1 MNPTDLT
8 ELKNKSATY
17 IEDQQLILAAK
28 KDPRAFGALYNKYFE
43 QIYLFVF
50 KRVQDEAIA
59 GDVCQDAMLKAMHN
73 IRKYEDRGYPFS
85 AWLYRI
91 ASNEVNLFFRSQK
104 KMFTVEVEDKHLKS
118 VMMEVKIGQIEDE
131 DDQEKLIK
139 VLSNLKPEHSEI
151 IELRFFMQYS
161 FKDIAEFYNITEAN
175 AKMRLYRIL
184 DKLKK
189 TWDSKA

>member
-1 MNPTDLT
+1 M
-8 ELKNKSATY
+8 KNKSATY
-17 IEDQQLILAAK
+17 LEDQRLIIAAK

-43 QIYLFVF
+43 QIYLFVY
-50 KRVQDEAIA
+50 KRVQDEAVA

-73 IRKYEDRGYPFS
+73 IRKYEDRGFPFS

-91 ASNEVNLFFRSQK
+91 ASNEVNLFFRAKK
-104 KMFTVEVEDKHLKS
+104 KMYTVEVEDKHVKS
-118 VMMEVKIGQIEDE
+118 VMMEVKIGNIEDE

-151 IELRFFMQYS
+151 VELRFFMQYS
-161 FKDIAEFYNITEAN
+161 FKEIAEFYGITEAN

-189 TWDSKA
+189 TWAGKA